1 MTWDYHDKKLKELKK
16 IYNRISK
23 QTQNRLQEI
32 FNSFQIDFNEL
43 YNIADKKRKK
53 TIDNYIDEWEDEE
66 LLKGQFGTQARNI
79 RNRTRVK
86 NSEILELLIYS
97 AYIEEQ
103 NKVSEHELSIMKEDA
118 SYYYSSGIEEVNSTL
133 PSYKR
138 KFHSTF
144 IPEVIF
150 MNFLTIPNALGYIW
164 KDYIESITVYNSG
177 QMYRQT
183 IINIQ
188 QGKSLDIYDRV
199 YQDIIKKQQDTRLC
213 INGDK
218 ISGAMDLEMIGIDNQ
233 AKLEGIKKV
242 DSDAKVR
249 FLAVLDGKE
258 TLMCNSLANKEFYID
273 KENEFDRYYGET
285 EKELRVQRIKC
296 KGLVLGL
303 NLPPINHHFHWCRS
317 TIQYIRN

>member
-1 MTWDYHDKKLKELKK
+1 
-16 IYNRISK
+16 
-23 QTQNRLQEI
+23 
-32 FNSFQIDFNEL
+32 
-43 YNIADKKRKK
+43 
-53 TIDNYIDEWEDEE
+53 
-66 LLKGQFGTQARNI
+66 LKGQFGTQARNI

-164 KDYIESITVYNSG
+164 KDYIESITVYNAG

-188 QGKSLDIYDRV
+188 QGKSLDIYDKV

-218 ISGAMDLEMIGIDNQ
+218 ISGAMDIEMIGINNQ

-242 DSDAKVR
+242 DNDAKVK
-249 FLAVLDGKE
+249 FIAIIDGKE
-258 TLMCNSLANKEFYID
+258 TDMCHSLNNQEFYID
-273 KENEFDRYYGET
+273 KENEFTRYYGENSKDIRM
-285 EKELRVQRIKC
+285 EKIRC
-296 KGLVLGL
+296 KGLVVGL
-303 NLPPINHHFHWCRS
+303 NLPPISHFFHWCRS

>member
-1 MTWDYHDKKLKELKK
+1 M
-16 IYNRISK
+16 
-23 QTQNRLQEI
+23 
-32 FNSFQIDFNEL
+32 
-43 YNIADKKRKK
+43 
-53 TIDNYIDEWEDEE
+53 IDNYIDEWEDEGI
-66 LLKGQFGTQARNI
+66 LKGQFGIQAKNI

-103 NKVSEHELSIMKEDA
+103 NKVSEHELSIMRED
-118 SYYYSSGIEEVNSTL
+118 SNYYYLSGIEEVNRKL
-133 PSYKR
+133 PPKKR
-138 KFHSTF
+138 FHSTF

-150 MNFLTIPNALGYIW
+150 INFLNIPNALGYIW
-164 KDYIESITVYNSG
+164 SEYVDSITLYNVG

-188 QGKSLDIYDRV
+188 QGKSLDIDDRI
-199 YQDIIKKQQDTRLC
+199 YQDLIKKQQDTRLC

-218 ISGAMDLEMIGIDNQ
+218 ISGAIDIEMIGINNQ
-233 AKLEGIKKV
+233 AKLEGIRKADK
-242 DSDAKVR
+242 DAKVK
-249 FLAVLDGKE
+249 FIAVLDGKE

-273 KENEFDRYYGET
+273 KENVFDRYYGEN

-317 TIQYIRN
+317 MIQYI